1 MTVCVHKF
9 WYDITCQV
17 FGEGETGMAKAGG
30 GLWAVFLIWY
40 EPRLQ
45 TNPPKL
51 ANIRTPPSSVINF
64 RRQYHLRVSNIIIAN
79 PLINYLRLVSF
90 ENICLYSFVSL
101 KNTLED
107 SGENLET
114 LANWQ
119 TEITRQFTKVLKW
132 PKINQLLKISHLTNS
147 WTTGKYC
154 SPEKIHAIKG
164 KTVMHDEICPED
176 R

>member
-1 MTVCVHKF
+1 MS
-9 WYDITCQV
+9 
-17 FGEGETGMAKAGG
+17 
-30 GLWAVFLIWY
+30 LWAQVLVWYHVSSIWGGRDRYGQSRWWPVSCISNLI
-40 EPRLQ
+40 RAATQ

-101 KNTLED
+101 KNTLEIIC
-107 SGENLET
+107 ENLET

-132 PKINQLLKISHLTNS
+132 PKINQLQKISHLTNS